1 MTMTE
6 NAHELE
12 KVRSKEI
19 ITIAVDKSR
28 PKSDDDK
35 QVTMTELLA
44 AYALYKTTLDTGVLT
59 QSQTMNLLYKVQD
72 KSMVLASEQMKK
84 MLPEMEKAAKEQQA
98 AGTLSLVGTILGI
111 AGFIL
116 MFVCPPAGIALM
128 AASGACLIAAGG
140 LDIAA
145 GAQLKKVADQK
156 GDAIKDQAVS
166 GQVSTAVQGLSTQL
180 NNTINSTTSLEQAIN
195 AILDSYGKA
204 NKSAG
209 PQQHYT
215 KAG

>member
-1 MTMTE
+1 MTTTTQ
-6 NAHELE
+6 AE
-12 KVRSKEI
+12 KVHSKEI
-19 ITIAVDKSR
+19 ATIAVAKSQ
-28 PKSDDDK
+28 PKGNGDE
-35 QVTMTELLA
+35 QVTMTRLLA

-59 QSQTMNLLYKVQD
+59 QSQTMDFLYKVQD
-72 KSMVLASEQMKK
+72 KSMILANKEMKK

-98 AGTLSLVGTILGI
+98 AGILSLVGTILGI

-128 AASGACLIAAGG
+128 SASGACLIAAGG

-145 GAQLKKVADQK
+145 GVQMKKVADQK
-156 GDAIKDQAVS
+156 GDAVKDQEVS

-180 NNTINSTTSLEQAIN
+180 NNTVGSKSSLEQTIN

-209 PQQHYT
+209 PQQHYA